1 MTLPSRQRGVAL
13 IIVLLAFALGSI
25 FAAGMMSRQS
35 IMIHGGGHYL
45 QQSEAQSLAMGAE
58 AFARQFLYRDW
69 ESDSEEEQPAD
80 HRMEDWARYS
90 IALPV
95 EVGAIEAQINDLQG
109 RLNLN
114 NLVNENGEVDELTQE
129 RFERLL
135 AALDIRSISAEVLID
150 WIDEDDQATG
160 AGGAEDGD
168 YLAQDPPYRAANQP
182 FTHVSELRLM
192 DRISR
197 EDYEALRPHVAALPS
212 SNEAIN
218 VNFASPPV
226 IRSLHERISDQEAEA
241 IAELARD
248 EPCLDIQDFLALPQF
263 SGMGLDEEGLGVSSE
278 YFEAAA
284 RVSVGDNVYRLV
296 SFLHRN
302 QQEGEITTISRD
314 AGRTG
319 IITKETIQAPE

>member
-13 IIVLLAFALGSI
+13 IIALGSI

-35 IMIHGGGHYL
+35 IMIFSGGHYL
-45 QQSEAQSLAMGAE
+45 KQSEGQSLALGAE

-69 ESDSEEEQPAD
+69 ESDGEDEQPAD
-80 HRMEDWARYS
+80 HPMEDWARYS

-114 NLVNENGEVDELTQE
+114 NLVNDDGEVDEFTQE

-135 AALDIRSISAEVLID
+135 AALDIRSIGVEVLID
-150 WIDEDDQATG
+150 WIDEDGTATG

-168 YLAQDPPYRAANQP
+168 YLTQNPPYRAANQP

-212 SNEAIN
+212 SNESIN

-226 IRSLHERISDQEAEA
+226 IRSLHERISEQEAEG
-241 IAELARD
+241 IAELARE
-248 EPCLDIQDFLALPQF
+248 EPFLNIQDFLALPQF
-263 SGMGLDEEGLGVSSE
+263 SGMGLDEQGLGVRSD
-278 YFEAAA
+278 YFQAAA

-296 SFLHRN
+296 SFLHRS
-302 QQEGEITTISRD
+302 QEGEITTISRD
-314 AGRTG
+314 AGQTG